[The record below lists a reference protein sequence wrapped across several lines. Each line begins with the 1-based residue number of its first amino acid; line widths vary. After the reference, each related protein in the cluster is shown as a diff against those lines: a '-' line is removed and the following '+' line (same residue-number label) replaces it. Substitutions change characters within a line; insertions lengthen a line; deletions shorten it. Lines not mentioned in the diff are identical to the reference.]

1 MKVRVSMPGAY
12 MVMEMEEGQ
21 AHRTFHK
28 IVELLCVSGT
38 GRKKGEEAVLAIT
51 ESANLPASTET
62 VPMPVV
68 EAEPEPEE
76 ESLEIVEN
84 RHEEAGEP
92 VKNISIGYGG
102 FLYIKCPDCGNVK
115 GFCAKARISNF
126 RCDCGSLTKLE
137 HLVPLYLNCECG
149 RNARYLTNMKEPV
162 FDVVCYDCGSPVAV
176 EWNQKKK
183 QYETIRGGA
192 E

>member
-12 MVMEMEEGQ
+12 MVMEMDEGQ

-51 ESANLPASTET
+51 ESVNLPAPTET
-62 VPMPVV
+62 APMPVV
-68 EAEPEPEE
+68 EEEPEPEV
-76 ESLEIVEN
+76 ESLETG
-84 RHEEAGEP
+84 HEETKEP

-102 FLYIKCPDCGNVK
+102 FLYIKCPDCGKVK

-126 RCDCGSLTKLE
+126 RCDCGSLTRLE
-137 HLVPLYLNCECG
+137 QLVPLYLNCECG
-149 RNARYLTNMKEPV
+149 RNARYLTNMEEPA
-162 FDVVCYDCGSPVAV
+162 FDVACYDCGNPVAV
-176 EWNQKKK
+176 EWNPKKK
-183 QYETIRGGA
+183 QYETMRGRA